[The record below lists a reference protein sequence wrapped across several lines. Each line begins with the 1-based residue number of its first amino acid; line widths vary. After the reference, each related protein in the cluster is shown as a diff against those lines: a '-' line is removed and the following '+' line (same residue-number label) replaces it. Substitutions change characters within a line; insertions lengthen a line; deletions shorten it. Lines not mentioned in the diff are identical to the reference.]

1 MKSKY
6 RIKHVSE
13 LVFEN
18 VYGQRYMRKQEDR
31 VACKIYFGASQS
43 PEFQVSQAYSN
54 DMIDEDSCPHHC

>member
-18 VYGQRYMRKQEDR
+18 VYGQEDR
-31 VACKIYFGASQS
+31 VACKSYSGVSGG
-43 PEFQVSQAYSN
+43 PEFQISLNYSN
-54 DMIDEDSCPHHC
+54 YMIDEDSCPHHC